1 MQKTFLLILLM
12 GLLVMAGFSQTTRE
26 LEDAQKRF
34 GRSMVKQGSWSNM
47 WTRYRTFDVS
57 FDGCKLSYRTTV
69 NANLNRREAPNFET
83 ESSINASL
91 PATGYMSRTISYNV
105 ELSTIEW
112 DMVEVEAGL
121 ERGTSIIRIPRDA
134 LDVEISAVNNNRRF
148 EYDVMPKPIDY
159 VLVVRSK
166 GVDEF
171 VSGLNRLVRLCRND
185 EN

>member
-1 MQKTFLLILLM
+1 
-12 GLLVMAGFSQTTRE
+12 
-26 LEDAQKRF
+26 
-34 GRSMVKQGSWSNM
+34 
-47 WTRYRTFDVS
+47 
-57 FDGCKLSYRTTV
+57 
-69 NANLNRREAPNFET
+69 
-83 ESSINASL
+83 
-91 PATGYMSRTISYNV
+91 
-105 ELSTIEW
+105 
-112 DMVEVEAGL
+112 MVEVEAGL